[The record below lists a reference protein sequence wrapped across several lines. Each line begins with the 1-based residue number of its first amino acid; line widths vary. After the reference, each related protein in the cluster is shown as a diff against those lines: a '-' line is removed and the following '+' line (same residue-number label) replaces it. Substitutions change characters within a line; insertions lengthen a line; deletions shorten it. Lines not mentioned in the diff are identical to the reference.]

1 MRPNNKCR
9 MARPLTLPNFVALG
23 QKSVPDI
30 RFLKFLISLGRE
42 LETGSKVHQNSLRP
56 ATDKSPSA
64 CQISSL
70 SAKRCTRNVI
80 QVFYL
85 LVNFGA
91 PCRGPIGSSDVQQGP
106 IYQNTKFRPVLTT
119 CVRDISCQTTLLSL
133 TAWPTNMY
141 SKQFSAYHAA
151 TINSY

>member
-9 MARPLTLPNFVALG
+9 MARPLTLPNFVALE

-30 RFLKFLISLGRE
+30 RFLKFLISPGRE

-91 PCRGPIGSSDVQQGP
+91 PGDPLEVVMYTARPDLSQHEISSRSDNLCTRYQLPNYVAFVDSVTNKHVQ
-106 IYQNTKFRPVLTT
+106 
-119 CVRDISCQTTLLSL
+119 
-133 TAWPTNMY
+133 
-141 SKQFSAYHAA
+141 
-151 TINSY
+151 